1 MEEPIGT
8 SGSNSAQSAAPEEGP
23 HLMHTVSFLVQPTG
37 DQKQQTTEESEIQ
50 HWVGTAESS
59 RNRSLV
65 WEEKTET
72 RPGLERCHCRVTTVN
87 FTTVTATSRHLLHE
101 TSV

>member
-37 DQKQQTTEESEIQ
+37 DQKQQTTEESEIR

-59 RNRSLV
+59 PNRSLG
-65 WEEKTET
+65 WEEEAEA
-72 RPGLERCHCRVTTVN
+72 RPGLERRHCRVTTVS
-87 FTTVTATSRHLLHE
+87 FATVAATSRHLLHE
-101 TSV
+101 TPV